1 MNNFQTFYYTL
12 YIICV
17 EVIFLLI
24 GYMCCFHLRICPLKK
39 CPLGNSENETGYLK
53 RRFWKVYF
61 LFLYG
66 MMTVTLIICLL
77 ILVIH
82 SVKGW

>member
-12 YIICV
+12 YIICA

-24 GYMCCFHLRICPLKK
+24 GYICCFHLSISPLKEY
-39 CPLGNSENETGYLK
+39 PLGNSENETEYLK